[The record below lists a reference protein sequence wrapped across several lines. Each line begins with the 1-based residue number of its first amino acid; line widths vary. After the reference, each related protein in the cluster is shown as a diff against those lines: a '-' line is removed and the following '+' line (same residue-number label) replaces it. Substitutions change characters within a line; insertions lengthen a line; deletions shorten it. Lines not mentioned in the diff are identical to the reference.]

1 MSRCTTKISGG
12 MARANLVDH
21 GVYVKPMSLN
31 PFLGAVHDGTSTGY
45 CQGYSAKPM
54 HWLYR
59 FRYNLLPQGISGG
72 FFSRNPYGRYVHWL
86 EVSTIEKLRVQLL
99 SLEAMPVS
107 VLTTIVIIYTL
118 WFSYRLAFLHPDIT
132 LYNLGLWSTKPWVQQ
147 QRFNKKIDIDQQVYR
162 WVHRVPEFA
171 ITDPIREMYR
181 LEISA
186 NEPYLEHVRDLGRE
200 KELTLYA
207 NERTGGAG
215 NIRPLNIPHE
225 DLSGHNPGP
234 LMSGNGV

>member
-1 MSRCTTKISGG
+1 MSRCTNKISGG
-12 MARANLVDH
+12 TARANLVDH

-59 FRYNLLPQGISGG
+59 FRYNVLPQGISCG

-86 EVSTIEKLRVQLL
+86 E
-99 SLEAMPVS
+99 
-107 VLTTIVIIYTL
+107 
-118 WFSYRLAFLHPDIT
+118 
-132 LYNLGLWSTKPWVQQ
+132 PWVQQ

-162 WVHRVPEFA
+162 WVHRVPEFS
-171 ITDPIREMYR
+171 ITDPIREIYK
-181 LEISA
+181 LEIGA
-186 NEPYLEHVRDLGRE
+186 NEPYLEHVRGMGRE

-207 NERTGGAG
+207 NERTEGAG
-215 NIRPLNIPHE
+215 SIRPLNIRHE

-234 LMSGNGV
+234 LMSGHGV